1 MTRRTMLWLS
11 SGRASVIGRG
21 GCWSR
26 AMSTP
31 MGVGAVK
38 GRVPLSISYNTRPTE

>member
-1 MTRRTMLWLS
+1 MERMTSRTMFWLR

-21 GCWSR
+21 ACWSR

-38 GRVPLSISYNTRPTE
+38 GRVPLNIS